1 MTFSLRAVAA
11 VVAVVVVAGIVVFTA
26 SVERQEGSWQGEC
39 LVRGRVRI
47 EFSTQY
53 KNQQCVRTLCVR
65 GCVEGKGKEGAQGVC
80 HSTR

>member
-1 MTFSLRAVAA
+1 MTFSLRAAA
-11 VVAVVVVAGIVVFTA
+11 VFVAVVVAGIVVFTA
-26 SVERQEGSWQGEC
+26 SVERKGGRWCRGEC

-53 KNQQCVRTLCVR
+53 KNQQCVRTLYVCV
-65 GCVEGKGKEGAQGVC
+65 CVGEEERVQGVC

>member
-1 MTFSLRAVAA
+1 MTFSLRAVA
-11 VVAVVVVAGIVVFTA
+11 AVVVVAGIVVFTA
-26 SVERQEGSWQGEC
+26 SVEREGGSWQGEC

-53 KNQQCVRTLCVR
+53 KNQQCVRTLCVWVCR
-65 GCVEGKGKEGAQGVC
+65 EEGKGERVQGVC